1 MSRKLNRKF
10 NPKSIIDYM
19 IKASTKQEDDEEVKR
34 SLVREYLEVI
44 QSS

>member
-1 MSRKLNRKF
+1 
-10 NPKSIIDYM
+10 M

-44 QSS
+44 YSF